1 MFKGLVNPTVGFPNS
16 VIELH
21 IPKKIRNIKLNDSQL
36 LKRYLNTDIKYQYK
50 TNMTNKTFEPP

>member
-21 IPKKIRNIKLNDSQL
+21 IPKKNKE
-36 LKRYLNTDIKYQYK
+36 YK
-50 TNMTNKTFEPP
+50 AE